1 MDSINFVVAPDFA
14 PQRIPCLQI
23 FSTLLSKHTGV
34 SVKQTLAMAPDEVEE
49 AIKAGGVDLIY
60 CNPFLGL
67 ELYEKYGYVPVLRP
81 IGKEAC
87 DDVVIFAAADGP
99 LKVLSDIKPGM
110 KATCPGNLG
119 VKTVSK
125 FMDKQLKL
133 NLVFETSENLQQAIQ
148 KVLRGQADFGLYLH
162 QTFDDLT
169 ELAKSRLHVLDKTDL
184 TEMGYPDIRR
194 VLMMKTDDT
203 EKLNAVCKA
212 ILGFKGHP
220 DAGEMLEK
228 LRVKEGFEAITPEM
242 AGPTIAN
249 LKKMLEIANG

>member
-34 SVKQTLAMAPDEVEE
+34 SVKQTLTMAPNEVEE
-49 AIKAGGVDLIY
+49 AINAGRVDLIY

-87 DDVVIFAAADGP
+87 DDVVIFSAAEGS
-99 LKVLSDIKPGM
+99 LKALSDIKPGM

-194 VLMMKTDDT
+194 VLMMKTDDP